1 MPVVG
6 NEESGD
12 PKSPHAQCPC
22 TYKSIHMHRCKAL
35 ALKLVI
41 PSVCPIRLLVLCI
54 ECCVLAQLVVHKL
67 TRPSLGGGGGG
78 EGCQA
83 MITA

>member
-22 TYKSIHMHRCKAL
+22 TYKSVPLQGSCSEV
-35 ALKLVI
+35 KLVI
-41 PSVCPIRLLVLCI
+41 PSVCPILLLVLCI
-54 ECCVLAQLVVHKL
+54 ECCVLAQIVVHKL
-67 TRPSLGGGGGG
+67 NRPSLGGGGGG
-78 EGCQA
+78 GRGVRL
-83 MITA
+83 